1 MSTTDEL
8 TLDDVEIIEVEN
20 DLDVIEKVEVETD
33 TELDT
38 SLDLDR
44 SKSRG
49 TEFNDKTKQESLEAS
64 SATSTVIKA
73 LTDSITSPSSMTSS
87 QTSSSIATVRGEA
100 VTALPVDLYIPPDAM
115 EVILEIFEG
124 PLDLLLYL
132 IRKHNLDILDIPV
145 AEITKQYTEYVD
157 LMTHF
162 RLELAADYLEM
173 AALLAEIKSR
183 MLLPRPPE
191 VGKEDEDPRAELV
204 RRLQE
209 YERIKVAAENL
220 EKMPRM
226 GRDLFAVSANPP
238 KFDLEKPQP
247 YVDLKEILFAL
258 KDVFKRVD
266 HQAMHQVQREG
277 LSVRERMSKVLAK
290 LDGDRFIDFV
300 DFFDLS
306 EGKLG
311 VVVTFLALLEL
322 TRESMIELVQ
332 TEAYGPIYVRAIG

>member
-1 MSTTDEL
+1 MSTIDEL
-8 TLDDVEIIEVEN
+8 TLDDVEIIE
-20 DLDVIEKVEVETD
+20 KVEVETEADAVLD
-33 TELDT
+33 TENTLT
-38 SLDLDR
+38 L
-44 SKSRG
+44 
-49 TEFNDKTKQESLEAS
+49 EIESIS
-64 SATSTVIKA
+64 QS
-73 LTDSITSPSSMTSS
+73 LTDSITSTSPSSVMSSITSS
-87 QTSSSIATVRGEA
+87 SSSIATVRGEA
-100 VTALPVDLYIPPDAM
+100 VTALPIDLYIPPDAM

-157 LMTHF
+157 LMTQF

-209 YERIKVAAENL
+209 YERIKIAAENL

-238 KFDLEKPQP
+238 KFDTEKPQP
-247 YVDLKEILFAL
+247 YVDLKDILFAL

-277 LSVRERMSKVLAK
+277 LSVRERMSRVLSK
-290 LDGDRFIDFV
+290 LDGDRFIDFI

-332 TEAYGPIYVRAIG
+332 TEAYGPIYVRALG